1 MTLAPEKIILGGGVM
16 NQAHLLQKVREQFMT
31 LMAGYIETPPV
42 VEYIVQWG
50 MPNESGI
57 IGSLL
62 LAEKA
67 HREGNE
73 FA

>member
-16 NQAHLLQKVREQFMT
+16 NKAHLLQKVREQFTT
-31 LMAGYIETPPV
+31 LMASYMETPPV
-42 VEYIVQWG
+42 EEYIVQWG